1 MSDPVFNPTGLIDRA
16 ALEFLRSKKLLP
28 GYSHYDVWL
37 YQHAVAFTVAKMMDA
52 DMLAEVKDALETAQR
67 NGTSFEVFKQR
78 LKPYLMSRGWWG
90 EQVMTDPVDGVAKLV
105 QLGSTRRLR
114 VIFQTNMATAFA
126 AGQWARIQSNKK
138 ALPYLRYN
146 KSAAGQPRDSH
157 RRYYG
162 LVLPVEHPIWKQIFP
177 PNGYGCQCS
186 VSQLSRKQAEREGI
200 SGEPD
205 VDMVEFTNPRTGQT
219 VLIPADITPSFA
231 HNHGD
236 RLGALQ
242 ALMADKHG
250 KAALAKLIEAADDH
264 VAERLERPNFFGA
277 PPPLTVLSDAGLSD
291 PQGFVYQYA
300 GRGRQIGVLPV
311 GKAGSVEWVEQDGQ
325 HYLLEY
331 TKAGIQINPISDK
344 ELIKFKTNEIKSLS
358 SPLMSA
364 EDQKDWKSKVASFRR
379 ANFGTTDLAD
389 RHAIFLYTTSNGY
402 RLVNNQLIHSKG
414 DLSRLTPSALQ
425 LVRALDF
432 ALSQAPTYQGET
444 VRYLKQRGMP
454 DAEAFLKAHQP
465 GGLVR
470 YSNFTSSSKTEGS
483 FPKGDVTIT
492 IKGRSGVD
500 VSRLSR
506 FSTENEV
513 LLPRQAVY
521 RVISH
526 TQEND
531 HHYITVEEVAETVH
545 NETKIVQLS
554 LGDSH
559 VYHA

>member
-28 GYSHYDVWL
+28 GFSHYDVWL

-52 DMLAEVKDALETAQR
+52 DMLAEVKDAVETAQR

-242 ALMADKHG
+242 ALFGERHGEGALDEMIADR
-250 KAALAKLIEAADDH
+250 
-264 VAERLERPNFFGA
+264 ER
-277 PPPLTVLSDAGLSD
+277 
-291 PQGFVYQYA
+291 
-300 GRGRQIGVLPV
+300 
-311 GKAGSVEWVEQDGQ
+311 W
-325 HYLLEY
+325 
-331 TKAGIQINPISDK
+331 
-344 ELIKFKTNEIKSLS
+344 
-358 SPLMSA
+358 
-364 EDQKDWKSKVASFRR
+364 
-379 ANFGTTDLAD
+379 LAD
-389 RHAIFLYTTSNGY
+389 RYRIPPSIQTT
-402 RLVNNQLIHSKG
+402 RLPEKAPAAEIA
-414 DLSRLTPSALQ
+414 RLTISGASNNTKPHEAEAAAQWQELFG
-425 LVRALDF
+425 VRLEVYDGAGNSYGKPDYWITDDKLPKEQWQTLDF
-432 ALSQAPTYQGET
+432 MFTE
-444 VRYLKQRGMP
+444 
-454 DAEAFLKAHQP
+454 DAKNPYRIEKMNQFFAHTEDAWADKRNNVQQHLRKADIVPIDLRHLN
-465 GGLVR
+465 GINR
-470 YSNFTSSSKTEGS
+470 A
-483 FPKGDVTIT
+483 
-492 IKGRSGVD
+492 
-500 VSRLSR
+500 RLLAY
-506 FSTENEV
+506 V
-513 LLPRQAVY
+513 
-521 RVISH
+521 
-526 TQEND
+526 
-531 HHYITVEEVAETVH
+531 
-545 NETKIVQLS
+545 LS
-554 LGDSH
+554 LPQEQQDRIRLIVSE
-559 VYHA
+559 AS

>member
-52 DMLAEVKDALETAQR
+52 DMLAEVKDAVETAQR

-90 EQVMTDPVDGVAKLV
+90 EQVMTDPVDGVSKLV

-126 AGQWARIQSNKK
+126 AGQWARIQSNQK

-250 KAALAKLIEAADDH
+250 KAALDKLL
-264 VAERLERPNFFGA
+264 LERGEY
-277 PPPLTVLSDAGLSD
+277 LSQRGQADIFASSQSIIDEGRRLFEMHKSTI
-291 PQGFVYQYA
+291 GEALLA
-300 GRGRQIGVLPV
+300 GRPHEGILAAMRAEGVEFGGVVEAYSSNEETATEFAEVVKVYPKAWIDESNKLGRVL
-311 GKAGSVEWVEQDGQ
+311 VEDAYKKRAWHFTPDNEEQLK
-325 HYLLEY
+325 Y
-331 TKAGIQINPISDK
+331 
-344 ELIKFKTNEIKSLS
+344 
-358 SPLMSA
+358 
-364 EDQKDWKSKVASFRR
+364 VASMLRR
-379 ANFGTTDLAD
+379 KVYPENKGWERFHWAFKGRKRVFQLGDGMIINDL
-389 RHAIFLYTTSNGY
+389 
-402 RLVNNQLIHSKG
+402 
-414 DLSRLTPSALQ
+414 
-425 LVRALDF
+425 
-432 ALSQAPTYQGET
+432 
-444 VRYLKQRGMP
+444 
-454 DAEAFLKAHQP
+454 
-465 GGLVR
+465 
-470 YSNFTSSSKTEGS
+470 SSSKRNLISTQIHEFAHRLQSAMPELDNHFTRLWKERTANDTVKTMREMTGFLGYDVGEIGKRDDFPNPYYGKMYGTEKDPQ
-483 FPKGDVTIT
+483 PKEMMTMIFEGLLGGDPA
-492 IKGRSGVD
+492 
-500 VSRLSR
+500 R
-506 FSTENEV
+506 FKELAAKPDFLHFGLA
-513 LLPRQAVY
+513 LLMRYKP
-521 RVISH
+521 
-526 TQEND
+526 
-531 HHYITVEEVAETVH
+531 
-545 NETKIVQLS
+545 
-554 LGDSH
+554 
-559 VYHA
+559 